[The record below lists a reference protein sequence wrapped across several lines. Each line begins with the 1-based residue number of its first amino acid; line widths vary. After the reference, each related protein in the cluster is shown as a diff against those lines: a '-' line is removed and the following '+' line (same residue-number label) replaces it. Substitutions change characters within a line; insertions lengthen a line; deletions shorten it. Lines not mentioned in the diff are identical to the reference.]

1 MYEIR
6 DILNGKQKVPPT
18 VPDLKVQE
26 HSDTINY
33 ENVL

>member
-1 MYEIR
+1 MYKIR
-6 DILNGKQKVPPT
+6 DTLNGKQKVPPT
-18 VPDLKVQE
+18 VPDWKVQE

>member
-18 VPDLKVQE
+18 DLKVQE